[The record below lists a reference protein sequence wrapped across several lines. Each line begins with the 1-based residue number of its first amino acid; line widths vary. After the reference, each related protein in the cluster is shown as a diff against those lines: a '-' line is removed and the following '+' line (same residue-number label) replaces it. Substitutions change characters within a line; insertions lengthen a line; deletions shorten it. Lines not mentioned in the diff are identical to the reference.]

1 MPRISAEA
9 TTRKPRARWPLTSK
23 VSGLVGASLASLLV
37 AVGSAAAAHVWA
49 ETRTGPSVV
58 AQGSAKFPDGSVTDW
73 AQLVDHLVEVVVS
86 EDQELPASDS
96 DAEIGEG
103 LIMRRLTLDVAASH
117 WSRSGALADPS
128 SIEFVATGW
137 AFDQNGRQPLDVAGS
152 PRLEKGHRYLVAIV
166 NVPPSRELGASG
178 WMPLST
184 ESIFTFDDRVIS
196 DGNDVAGHRPASW
209 VYDFRGRSVTPIVQ
223 ALRRQANSSAPRG
236 DAFAR
241 LSSLK

>member
-86 EDQELPASDS
+86 ETSSFRQ
-96 DAEIGEG
+96 
-103 LIMRRLTLDVAASH
+103 RRGDWGRADHATLDPRRCSLALVSIRCAGCPLQLRVRCNRVGLRSERPSAARRGGFTTAREGASL
-117 WSRSGALADPS
+117 SR
-128 SIEFVATGW
+128 
-137 AFDQNGRQPLDVAGS
+137 
-152 PRLEKGHRYLVAIV
+152 GHRER
-166 NVPPSRELGASG
+166 S
-178 WMPLST
+178 
-184 ESIFTFDDRVIS
+184 
-196 DGNDVAGHRPASW
+196 
-209 VYDFRGRSVTPIVQ
+209 SVTGTGR
-223 ALRRQANSSAPRG
+223 LG
-236 DAFAR
+236 MDAA
-241 LSSLK
+241 